1 MQTNNYFVRPDA
13 LAEEFNQKQ
22 TTVNVQEKVLA
33 IKTETNSDI
42 YFG

>member
-22 TTVNVQEKVLA
+22 TVNVQEEILT
-33 IKTETNSDI
+33 IKTETNNDI

>member
-22 TTVNVQEKVLA
+22 TVNVQEEILT

>member
-22 TTVNVQEKVLA
+22 TVNVQEKILA
-33 IKTETNSDI
+33 IKTETNNDI

>member
-22 TTVNVQEKVLA
+22 TVNVQEKILA